1 MSLDQQQ
8 GTMTILKM
16 EETAIVWT
24 LLQSDL
30 RPIQDVLT
38 EFNSKFPRPRYFT
51 VCSALSMLLQARALS
66 SPLNARTRTSSSVL
80 DFVCDSCEALV
91 GGLLHSK
98 RDLILNLGFCF
109 EYGVFESS
117 ITLSLSILRLGLIE
131 LGFWF

>member
-38 EFNSKFPRPRYFT
+38 EFNSKLPRPRYFT

-66 SPLNARTRTSSSVL
+66 SPLNAHARPPL
-80 DFVCDSCEALV
+80 F
-91 GGLLHSK
+91 
-98 RDLILNLGFCF
+98 
-109 EYGVFESS
+109 
-117 ITLSLSILRLGLIE
+117 SILL
-131 LGFWF
+131 WQ

>member
-1 MSLDQQQ
+1 MSVDQQQQ

-38 EFNSKFPRPRYFT
+38 EFNSKLPRPRYFT

-80 DFVCDSCEALV
+80 DFVVTVARLWC
-91 GGLLHSK
+91 GGRITSLEE
-98 RDLILNLGFCF
+98 GFD
-109 EYGVFESS
+109 
-117 ITLSLSILRLGLIE
+117 
-131 LGFWF
+131 FWI